1 MDSFDK
7 DIVAL
12 MTKRV
17 YDIAG
22 CSPSLKVSL
31 NGEKLKIKDFKAYCE
46 MYLKDPSKPKIFAQV
61 NDRWSVCVSI
71 SDGEFQQVSFVNSI
85 CTIRG
90 GTHVTHVVNKLA
102 KALGIVNSMLN
113 SNVY

>member
-1 MDSFDK
+1 MDSLDK

-17 YDIAG
+17 YDVAG
-22 CSPSLKVSL
+22 CNTGLKVSL
-31 NGEKLKIKDFKAYCE
+31 NGERLKIKDFKAYCE
-46 MYLKDPSKPKIFAQV
+46 LYLKDPSKPKLYVQA
-61 NDRWSVCVSI
+61 NDRWAVCVSI

-90 GTHVTHVVNKLA
+90 GTHVTQVTNKLA
-102 KALGIVNSMLN
+102 KALGKRCHG
-113 SNVY
+113 NVE